1 MLTDFFKNK
10 KDSNSPIARQTS
22 YAMPL
27 QPFPVDRSVT
37 PFKGTPKQS
46 IGTLINEA
54 MYHAFQNVFVQVPV
68 EVTIDAVNNSAT
80 TSVKINGLK
89 VPPSLHANYATAY
102 DRMTQMSRTMTAE
115 NIASSAFSQAVAL
128 MKDLSSVSHI
138 CQLYRGVVRAY
149 PAAKSFS
156 FSEKDV
162 EEPDTATTKFGKDTT
177 LIISLPLLVSEI
189 EALVKIWADNSKDD
203 AVTKVNVS
211 KSVPKFDSAIDF
223 TLESESFEAILTQ
236 GDQNESRDKR
246 SVLRSISIVIALY
259 QAVDMTEGLTKMM
272 KGLTHQGLITPLISE
287 VSTFSEG
294 ATHFS
299 NLTVDDILL
308 LPFMMNEVEKLNSH
322 NRQLSEYKQQY
333 QNIAAHPAVRGIEKM
348 TKAKFSS
355 VTSSDAFTLADVMV
369 DLGIEDNAFKENLSG
384 DAKPLAGSIR
394 RTFEEI
400 VPRNAYFRK
409 VSVPAYLQR
418 LTTEELFVAY
428 RAIYSLLVG
437 ARDTSLGRE
446 RTRFTHLTKASV
458 DQVFRMQASQL
469 DKKFEFSPLR
479 YGMELSAIQ
488 RLDTAAMEDFVVT
501 IFKSILIASIMQD
514 EPATFT
520 ASLTAGWSQ
529 RFNRDQSELD
539 LLGTT
544 AASLATAYDA
554 FCRTFAYIEH
564 MLQVSIAHNNPILD
578 PLVYDA
584 IVNDFAA
591 LKNMYDA
598 VSNQMIG
605 SQKYS
610 NYTAVTGNGKA
621 NSDFLKHLYSLKNTH
636 STSEITV
643 VPKIDT
649 TPYSGA
655 TVIVKDEASNRIKS
669 AVRNHVFAWQS
680 SAISDVGGI
689 YTLLSHFPDLY
700 EMKTDAILEFLHF
713 SGAERLI
720 VRHRNTSEL
729 QANLR
734 MGRYVQAIKGK
745 HVTEYL
751 KKFTMK
757 YPAYANLGV
766 ELMSQLGS
774 VVLGSTLVQ
783 QMARNTPNEFVGM
796 LQMIE
801 RGVMAHIAED
811 EAYFVPHLAG
821 HIVELLEAPP
831 YYEDYVVPLSDHLVS
846 SNLKS
851 YSIPYPSVVE
861 VSQDMTPYIPTFT
874 AQVTLTH
881 TMKDNKVN
889 NSDPAVVTRGLGDP
903 IQTLNSK
910 GGNAKTTM
918 PFQQS
923 KGKGSPSANPDGK
936 DSKDNR
942 KGGKPT
948 KPVSQTG
955 EEEDELQDEDTAAP
969 PKGKNGITSKG
980 AGFYNKPGGR

>member
-1 MLTDFFKNK
+1 MLLDFFKNK
-10 KDSNSPIARQTS
+10 KDGNSPISRQTS

-27 QPFPVDRSVT
+27 QAFSVDRSVS
-37 PFKGTPKQS
+37 PFSGTPKQS

-54 MYHAFQNVFVQVPV
+54 FYHAFQSVFVQVPV
-68 EVTIDAVNNSAT
+68 EVTLDSTNNTAT

-89 VPPSLHANYATAY
+89 IPPSLHANYATAY

-115 NIASSAFSQAVAL
+115 NIASSAFSQAVSL
-128 MKDLSSVSHI
+128 MKDLPAVSKI
-138 CQLYRGVVRAY
+138 CQLYRGVIRAY
-149 PAAKSFS
+149 SQAKAFS
-156 FSEKDV
+156 FSEKDM
-162 EEPDTATTKFGKDTT
+162 EEPDAATTKFGKDTT
-177 LIISLPLLVSEI
+177 LIVSLPLLVAEI
-189 EALVKIWADNSKDD
+189 ETLVKIWADNSKED
-203 AVTKVNVS
+203 AASKVTVS
-211 KSVPKFDSAIDF
+211 KSVPKFESATDF
-223 TLESESFEAILTQ
+223 TLESETFEAILAQ
-236 GDQNESRDKR
+236 GSLNEDRDKR
-246 SVLRSISIVIALY
+246 SVLRSIAIVIALY
-259 QAVDMTEGLTKMM
+259 QAVDMTEGLAKMM
-272 KGLTHQGLITPLISE
+272 KGLTHQGLITPLVSE
-287 VSTFSEG
+287 VATFSEG
-294 ATHFS
+294 ATSFADLS
-299 NLTVDDILL
+299 VDDILL

-333 QNIAAHPAVRGIEKM
+333 QNIAQHPAVRGIEKM

-369 DLGIEDNAFKENLSG
+369 DLGIEAKAFTANLSG
-384 DAKPLAGSIR
+384 DDHPLSGSIR

-409 VSVPAYLQR
+409 VTVPNYLQR
-418 LTTEELFVAY
+418 LTTEELFIAY

-488 RLDTAAMEDFVVT
+488 RLDTASMEDFVVT
-501 IFKSILIASIMQD
+501 VFKSILIASIMQD

-539 LLGTT
+539 LLAST
-544 AASLATAYDA
+544 ASSLAMAYDA

-564 MLQVSIAHNNPILD
+564 MLQVSIAHNNPVLD

-584 IVNDFAA
+584 IVNDFAT

-598 VSNQMIG
+598 VSNQMMS

-610 NYTAVTGNGKA
+610 NYTAVSGNGKP

-655 TVIVKDEASNRIKS
+655 TVIVKDESTGRIKS
-669 AVRNHVFAWQS
+669 AVRNHVFAWTS

-689 YTLLSHFPDLY
+689 YTLISHFPDLFQ
-700 EMKTDAILEFLHF
+700 MKTDAILEFLHF

-720 VRHRNTSEL
+720 IRHRNTSEL

-734 MGRYVQAIKGK
+734 MGRYVQAIKGR

-751 KKFTMK
+751 KKFTLK

-766 ELMSQLGS
+766 DLMSQLGS
-774 VVLGSTLVQ
+774 VVMGSTLVQ

-801 RGVMAHIAED
+801 RGVMAHIDAD

-821 HIVELLEAPP
+821 HIVELLEAPA
-831 YYEDYVVPLSDHLVS
+831 YYEDYVVPLSEHLVN

-874 AQVTLTH
+874 AQNNLTH
-881 TMKDNKVN
+881 TMKDNSVVLG
-889 NSDPAVVTRGLGDP
+889 DPAVITRGLGDP

-910 GGNAKTTM
+910 GGNSKTTM

-923 KGKGSPSANPDGK
+923 KGGANSPGSGTSK
-936 DSKDNR
+936 DSKASA
-942 KGGKPT
+942 KGPKNPKLPAPAEG
-948 KPVSQTG
+948 
-955 EEEDELQDEDTAAP
+955 EEDEEALLDDATP
-969 PKGKNGITSKG
+969 PKVKGGIVSKG
-980 AGFYNKPGGR
+980 AGYYNKPGGR